1 MAFLLNGQ
9 PLGVDRPFTDADG
22 TQYPAN
28 WLRRAS
34 ADDKAAIGITEVAD
48 AAPYDQRFYWGIGS
62 PKALADVNQV
72 DESSNP
78 VLDADGNQVV
88 IKGLKSVW
96 LAKQKEIAATLLA
109 PTDWYVTRKAED
121 STAAIPAAV
130 STYRAAVRTTCGT
143 RETEI
148 NACTTTD
155 ELAALLTNPAEVLDS
170 EGNMVANTESFIT
183 RWPERLS

>member
-34 ADDKAAIGITEVAD
+34 ADDKAAVGITEVAD
-48 AAPYDQRFYWGIGS
+48 PEQYDQRFYWGVGN
-62 PKALADVNQV
+62 PKALED
-72 DESSNP
+72 
-78 VLDADGNQVV
+78 DGE
-88 IKGLKSVW
+88 IKGLKSFWVTEQKATA
-96 LAKQKEIAATLLA
+96 AKLLA
-109 PTDWYVTRKAED
+109 ATDWYVTRKAETD
-121 STAAIPAAV
+121 VAVPSVV

-155 ELAALLTNPAEVLDS
+155 QLAALLTNPAEVPDS

-183 RWPERLS
+183 RWPDRLS

>member
-34 ADDKAAIGITEVAD
+34 ADDKAAVGITEVAD
-48 AAPYDQRFYWGIGS
+48 PEPYDQRFYWGVGN
-62 PKALADVNQV
+62 PKALEDVNEV
-72 DESSNP
+72 DENNNP
-78 VLDADGNQVV
+78 VLDGDGNQVV
-88 IKGLKSVW
+88 TKGLKSAWVVM
-96 LAKQKEIAATLLA
+96 QKEIAATLLA

-121 STAAIPAAV
+121 SAAAIPATV

-183 RWPERLS
+183 RWPDRLG

>member
-34 ADDKAAIGITEVAD
+34 AEDKAAVGITEVAD
-48 AAPYDQRFYWGIGS
+48 PEPYDQRFYWGVGS
-62 PKALADVNQV
+62 PKALAD
-72 DESSNP
+72 
-78 VLDADGNQVV
+78 DGE

-109 PTDWYVTRKAED
+109 PTDWYVTRKAETD
-121 STAAIPAAV
+121 VAVPSTV

-155 ELAALLTNPAEVLDS
+155 ELAALLTNPAEVPDS

-183 RWPERLS
+183 RWPDRLS

>member
-34 ADDKAAIGITEVAD
+34 AADKAAVGITEVAD
-48 AAPYDQRFYWGIGS
+48 PEPYDLRFYWGVGN
-62 PKALADVNQV
+62 PKTLADVNEV
-72 DESSNP
+72 DENDDP
-78 VLDADGNQVV
+78 VLDAKGNQVV
-88 IKGLKSVW
+88 TKGLKSVW
-96 LAKQKEIAATLLA
+96 VAKQKEIAATLLA
-109 PTDWYVTRKAED
+109 PTDWYVTRKAETD
-121 STAAIPAAV
+121 AAVPSAV

-155 ELAALLTNPAEVLDS
+155 ELAALLTNPAEVPDS
-170 EGNMVANTESFIT
+170 KGNMVANTESFIT
-183 RWPERLS
+183 RWPDRLS

>member
-34 ADDKAAIGITEVAD
+34 AEDKAAVGITEVAD
-48 AAPYDQRFYWGIGS
+48 PEPYDQRFYWGVGS
-62 PKALADVNQV
+62 PKALADVNKV
-72 DESSNP
+72 DESNNP

-109 PTDWYVTRKAED
+109 PTDWYVTRKVETDVAVP
-121 STAAIPAAV
+121 STV
-130 STYRAAVRTTCGT
+130 STYRASIRTTCGT

-155 ELAALLTNPAEVLDS
+155 QLAALLTNPAEVLDS
-170 EGNMVANTESFIT
+170 EGNTVANTDPFIT
-183 RWPERLS
+183 RWPDRLS

>member
-9 PLGVDRPFTDADG
+9 PLGVDRPFRDADG

-34 ADDKAAIGITEVAD
+34 AEDKAAVGITEVAD
-48 AAPYDQRFYWGIGS
+48 PERFDERFYWGVGN
-62 PKALADVNQV
+62 PKALENVNVV
-72 DESSNP
+72 DENNNP
-78 VLDADGNQVV
+78 VLDGDGNQIVNE
-88 IKGLKSVW
+88 GLKSVW
-96 LAKQKEIAATLLA
+96 VAAQKEIAATLLA

-121 STAAIPAAV
+121 SAAAIPATV

-155 ELAALLTNPAEVLDS
+155 QLAALLTNPAEVLDS

-183 RWPERLS
+183 RWPDRLG

>member
-28 WLRRAS
+28 WLRHAS

-48 AAPYDQRFYWGIGS
+48 PERFDERFYWGVGN
-62 PKALADVNQV
+62 PKALEDVNEV
-72 DESSNP
+72 DENGGA

-88 IKGLKSVW
+88 TQGLKSLWV
-96 LAKQKEIAATLLA
+96 AKQKEIAASMLA

-121 STAAIPAAV
+121 STAAIPTAV
-130 STYRAAVRTTCGT
+130 STRRVAIRTTCGT
-143 RETEI
+143 RESEI
-148 NACTTTD
+148 NACDTTD
-155 ELAALLTNPAEVLDS
+155 ALAALLTNPAEVMDS
-170 EGNMVANTESFIT
+170 EGNMVANTDPFIT
-183 RWPERLS
+183 QWPE

>member
-34 ADDKAAIGITEVAD
+34 AEDKAAVGITEVAD
-48 AAPYDQRFYWGIGS
+48 PEPYDQRFYWGIGS

-183 RWPERLS
+183 RWPDRLS